1 MATRKMEQSAMP
13 GVLDG
18 LRVLDFGRYIAGPFC
33 AALLGDLGA
42 EVIRIERIGGGEDRG
57 MIPVGAGPQAG
68 GAMFLAMNRN
78 KLGMTLDPAAPKGR
92 EIVRKLVATAD
103 VVVANLPPA
112 VLRSLALD
120 LDSLR
125 ATRPDIILTTVTGFG
140 AGGPLSHKHGFDG
153 IGQAMSGAVF
163 LSGFAEQPI
172 MTKVPWVDFGTAFL
186 SAFGTLAALIERGKT
201 GSGQKV
207 EGALLRTATA
217 IANAMLIEQ
226 SLTGVDRVA
235 TVNRGFNNAPGDIY
249 QTRDGW
255 IVTTVIG
262 QPMFRR
268 WCRMIGDESFLSDPR
283 FQEDQ
288 SRADHGAEITARMS
302 AWCAERS
309 CAEALAA
316 LEEAQIVAG
325 QVYSP
330 QQALDD
336 EHIRAAHLLE
346 ERDYPTLDRTVPIAP
361 TPIELSETPGT
372 YRRPA
377 PLIGE
382 HTGEILDRLGYT
394 AADIAALRAENVV

>member
-1 MATRKMEQSAMP
+1 VA

-18 LRVLDFGRYIAGPFC
+18 ITVLDFGRYIAGPFC

-57 MIPVGAGPQAG
+57 MIPVGAGPANGPMGAG

-92 EIVRKLVATAD
+92 EIVKQLVATAD
-103 VVVANLPPA
+103 VVVANLPPS

-125 ATRPDIILTTVTGFG
+125 ATKPDIILTTVTGFG

-153 IGQAMSGAVF
+153 IGQAMSGAVY
-163 LSGFAEQPI
+163 LSGTPEQPI
-172 MTKVPWVDFGTAFL
+172 MLKVPWVDFGTAFL

-201 GSGQKV
+201 GHGQKV
-207 EGALLRTATA
+207 EGALLRTAVA
-217 IANAMLIEQ
+217 VSNAMLIEQ
-226 SLTGVDRVA
+226 ALTEVNRVA

-249 QTRDGW
+249 QTKDGW
-255 IVTTVIG
+255 IITTVIG

-268 WCRMIGDESFLSDPR
+268 WCRMIGEEHWLADPR
-283 FQEDQ
+283 YQDDQ
-288 SRADHGAEITARMS
+288 SRADNGAAISERMGR
-302 AWCAERS
+302 WCVERS

-336 EHIRAAHLLE
+336 SHIRAAHLLE
-346 ERDYPTLDRTVPIAP
+346 EREFPGLAATVPLAP

-372 YRRPA
+372 YRRRA

-382 HTGEILDRLGYT
+382 HTDEILARLGYG
-394 AADIAALRAENVV
+394 AAEIAALRAEKVV